1 MLAISQPPPRMS
13 INEYLE
19 WEPQQ
24 DLRHEYINGEVF
36 AMTGGTLA
44 HNDITLNLYR
54 TLYPQVKSR
63 GCRINVADVKVQ
75 VTPKSPYYYP
85 DVVISCDSQD
95 LNASKFIQH
104 PKLIAEVLLP
114 GTSAKDRGEKF
125 TNYLTIPTLQE
136 YVLINSDK
144 ISVERYT
151 RGEGRMWLYYPYI
164 AGDTISLSS
173 LEFEF
178 AIELLYEGI
187 GFEPE

>member
-1 MLAISQPPPRMS
+1 MLAISQEPSRMS
-13 INEYLE
+13 IKEYLE

-54 TLYPQVKSR
+54 TLYPQVRSR

-75 VTPKSPYYYP
+75 VTTNSPYYYP
-85 DVVISCDSQD
+85 DVVVSCDPQD
-95 LNASKFIQH
+95 LNARKFIQS
-104 PKLIAEVLLP
+104 PTIIAEVLSP
-114 GTSAKDRGEKF
+114 GTSARDRGEKF
-125 TNYLTIPTLQE
+125 TNYLTIPSLQE
-136 YVLINSDK
+136 YLLINSDK
-144 ISVERYT
+144 ISVERYA

-164 AGDTISLSS
+164 AGDTITLSS

-187 GFEPE
+187 VF